1 MTVLTYGERWEGEG
15 FQVVESMEHLSLVIG
30 GTVGSVLKG
39 KKRFVCFLMGVLY
52 PALLH
57 AEVEGF
63 GCVNV

>member
-1 MTVLTYGERWEGEG
+1 
-15 FQVVESMEHLSLVIG
+15 MEHLSLVIG

-39 KKRFVCFLMGVLY
+39 KKGLFVFLMGVLY